1 MKGSISCRGN
11 LISDDRTF
19 VAKGDARPVGAPAR
33 RGSVRRDGDGLP
45 APAGAPFGG
54 EQTDGWAGG
63 RRETA
68 HNVTTAA
75 DYRTALL
82 FDSP

>member
-1 MKGSISCRGN
+1 MGAFPAGEPLERRPDLRRQQATLVRSER
-11 LISDDRTF
+11 LP
-19 VAKGDARPVGAPAR
+19 DAARCDGTATAWPRRP
-33 RGSVRRDGDGLP
+33 
-45 APAGAPFGG
+45 GAPFGG
-54 EQTDGWAGG
+54 GQTDGWAGG
-63 RRETA
+63 RRKIA